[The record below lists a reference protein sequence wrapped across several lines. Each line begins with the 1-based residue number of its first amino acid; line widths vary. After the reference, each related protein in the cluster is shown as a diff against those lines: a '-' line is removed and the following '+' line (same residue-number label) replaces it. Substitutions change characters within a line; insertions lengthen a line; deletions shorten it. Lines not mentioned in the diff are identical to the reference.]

1 MLVLRRKPS
10 ESITIRNMK
19 TDEQIVVMYCY
30 IRSGALCGI
39 GIDAPAH
46 YQIHRTE
53 KLEEMLKP
61 LPETPTEYETSIEDY
76 GVNHA
81 G

>member
-1 MLVLRRKPS
+1 MLVLSRKPN
-10 ESITIRNMK
+10 ETITIRNMR
-19 TDEQIVVMYCY
+19 TDEKIVIMNSY
-30 IRSGALCGI
+30 IKSGDRCGI

-61 LPETPTEYETSIEDY
+61 LPETPAEYETSIEDY